1 MKKVAVFICAISME
15 NQQKTIQGILK
26 EAKKRGIVCYVFTCH
41 INFRSKKESQEGS
54 YNIMRLPDLSRF
66 DGAIIMKNTIQYS
79 KIADE
84 LERRIKKSKVPCVS
98 IDQKIDG
105 MGNVMVEN
113 YNAQFHVV
121 KYLIKEC
128 NAKNINFVSGY
139 AGNYDGEERKK
150 AYIDALNAYG
160 ISFVPER
167 IYNGNYSIN
176 SGIEAVEHWLSKDG
190 ELPDAIVCANDQMAI
205 GVITKLKELGYRV
218 PEDVLVTGF
227 DGESICDAFEPR
239 IATVDKHQDVC
250 GGYAIDLLSE
260 QWNGKEPRTVMVE
273 ASFEPSESCGFRDN
287 DGKHIE
293 NIRNKYVSDSIILR
307 QVGDSVRNMAADL
320 ANVESLDE
328 FYESLKAYIHI
339 DDMKACYLC
348 MCDIKQVF
356 YRENVEKKNHY
367 DFDNINSRYTKKSTI
382 PVAYSKKGFTSF
394 PEFRSGNI
402 LPEEAVH
409 SDDADFYVISPVNYH
424 NYCFGYFV
432 TADNYF
438 ALESDFYHSWIANI
452 AIALEN
458 IRKLFI
464 MKGLMNRLNEMWVF
478 DTMTGLYNRAGFYN
492 FAEDIL
498 ADMKENNKNSF
509 MLFIDLDGL
518 KGINDKLGHEMGD
531 SYICSMGE
539 ILKKEKS
546 VNDLV
551 MRYGGDEF
559 VIFGTADD
567 EKEVEQLI
575 NRIETDMKDYSFGND
590 TYPLEASIGMSFC
603 KALEI
608 DDIKK
613 FIHDADEKMYEL
625 KKEKKK
631 RRSSKWESLS

>member
-15 NQQKTIQGILK
+15 NQQKIIQGILK
-26 EAKKRGIVCYVFTCH
+26 EAKRKEIVCYVFTCH

-84 LERRIKKSKVPCVS
+84 LERRIKKSNVPCVS

-128 NAKNINFVSGY
+128 KARKINFVAGY

-150 AYIDALNAYG
+150 AYIDALNAYD
-160 ISFVPER
+160 ISFEAER

-176 SGIEAVEHWLSKDG
+176 SGMEAVEYWVSKDKK
-190 ELPDAIVCANDQMAI
+190 LPDAIVCANDQMAI
-205 GVITKLKELGYRV
+205 GVITKLKEFGYKV
-218 PEDVLVTGF
+218 PDDVFVTGF

-250 GGYAIDLLSE
+250 GGYAIDLLAE
-260 QWNGKEPRTVMVE
+260 QWDGKEPRTIMVE
-273 ASFEPSESCGFRDN
+273 ASFNPSESCGFRDDN
-287 DGKHIE
+287 GKYIE
-293 NIRNKYVSDSIILR
+293 NIRSKYVSDSIILR

-320 ANVESLDE
+320 ANVESLE
-328 FYESLKAYIHI
+328 AFYDSLKSYIHI
-339 DDMKACYLC
+339 DDMKSCYLC
-348 MCDIKQVF
+348 MCDINQVF
-356 YRENVEKKNHY
+356 YRENVEKKNLL
-367 DFDNINSRYTKKSTI
+367 DFDNLNTKYTKKATI
-382 PVAYSKKGFTSF
+382 PIAYYKDGFTSF
-394 PEFRSGNI
+394 PDFLSGNI
-402 LPEEAVH
+402 LPDEAV
-409 SDDADFYVISPVNYH
+409 DGENADFYVVSPINYH

-458 IRKLFI
+458 IRKLII
-464 MKGLMNRLNEMWVF
+464 MRGLMHRLNEMWVF

-492 FAEDIL
+492 FAEDML
-498 ADMKENNKNSF
+498 REMKDNNSNSF

-518 KGINDKLGHEMGD
+518 KRINDTLGHEMGD

-546 VNDLV
+546 INDLV

-559 VIFGTADD
+559 VIFGSTDD
-567 EKEVEQLI
+567 ESEVKKLI
-575 NRIETDMKDYSFGND
+575 GRIESDMKEYSFGDNA
-590 TYPLEASIGMSFC
+590 YPLEASIGMSFF
-603 KALEI
+603 KACEI
-608 DDIKK
+608 DDIKR

-631 RRSSKWESLS
+631 GGAANGRV